1 MKAKYRSMQRI
12 GPNVPK
18 YRAPRRACPDDEE
31 LAKLGEQLVEWATE
45 ETNELRC
52 RFAQWYSL
60 IQGISSEHW
69 VLMLRKPVFYAYYEQ
84 ARVGLAQRYM
94 DGTICPSIAHR
105 FLRIFTPEVKEEEE
119 WTAEKDAIRS
129 KEIASTIVDPEA
141 HSQIIKLNELIKNR
155 QSERKISLNNINPEQ

>member
-1 MKAKYRSMQRI
+1 MRKFRS
-12 GPNVPK
+12 
-18 YRAPRRACPDDEE
+18 PRRVCPDDEE
-31 LAKLGEQLVEWATE
+31 LVVLGEQLVQWATE
-45 ETNELRC
+45 ETDELRC
-52 RFAQWYSL
+52 RFPQWYSL
-60 IQGISSEHW
+60 IQGITGEQW
-69 VLMLRKPVFYAYYEQ
+69 RLMLAKPVFYPYYEQ

-141 HSQIIKLNELIKNR
+141 HNQILKLNEVIKSR
-155 QSERKISLNNINPEQ
+155 QSALKISLNKINPEQ